1 MKRKKENR
9 FEHIERCF
17 HRLTKDWH
25 RGSFTT
31 FHRGVFSSERH
42 PHGTRGKRWSFRG
55 GASSQ
60 KLWQRRVHRVF
71 FTKKE
76 RFTLARVAP
85 LLRGRYGQTFLFSIH
100 RNSKAITQPKTRLS
114 KGSKL
119 GATWKWYNTL
129 TGLVLTQRDRFSA
142 MKFRPERFHVVA
154 KRPRLLRNAYLRCSS
169 PSNRFHDSFRFL
181 PSFRRFDQFFSS
193 SLFFFFSFSALFRRR
208 GVNGLNFPSQLR
220 PAGWNRREY

>member
-1 MKRKKENR
+1 M
-9 FEHIERCF
+9 
-17 HRLTKDWH
+17 
-25 RGSFTT
+25 
-31 FHRGVFSSERH
+31 
-42 PHGTRGKRWSFRG
+42 
-55 GASSQ
+55 A
-60 KLWQRRVHRVF
+60 KLFYFPFAV
-71 FTKKE
+71 
-76 RFTLARVAP
+76 
-85 LLRGRYGQTFLFSIH
+85 H
-100 RNSKAITQPKTRLS
+100 RNSKAITQPKARLS

-193 SLFFFFSFSALFRRR
+193 SLFFFFPFSALFRRP

-220 PAGWNRREY
+220 PAGWNRRANIKMHGHACAVAIWNFLKPLIRELESVKRLEICFTYTFS